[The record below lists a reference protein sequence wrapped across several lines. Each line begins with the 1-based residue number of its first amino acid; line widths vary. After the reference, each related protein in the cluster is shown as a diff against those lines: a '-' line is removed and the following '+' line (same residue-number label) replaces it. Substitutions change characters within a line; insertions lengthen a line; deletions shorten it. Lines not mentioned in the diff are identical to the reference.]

1 MKRFLFGLFA
11 AVLTI
16 SLWSAEPV
24 RKVYVTRHG
33 QRGEA
38 SDVVRDVHVSKL
50 GVEQAQLLGKYLKKL
65 DFKGKIYASPYL
77 RTVETAVYAGREVG
91 LQVYLMPELQEGVS
105 DNRKGKDIPN
115 PTNIVGGH
123 TLAQFR
129 EMFPADIAPG
139 AVLRHPWLISTP
151 ENGKSYTQRMMGA
164 IETLLKE
171 NPQGDLLLVIHGGG
185 MAAIR
190 RGVEIAN
197 GRKIKAQGWNCSL
210 YTYGVDAEGK
220 LSFISYTSEF
230 LPPEKTT
237 SNGKYMLKETKNFKK
252 FKKAKK
258 SE

>member
-1 MKRFLFGLFA
+1 MKRFLLAVFA
-11 AVLTI
+11 AVMTV

-33 QRGEA
+33 QRGGA
-38 SDVVRDVHVSKL
+38 SDVLRDVHVSEL
-50 GVEQAQLLGKYLKKL
+50 GVEQAQLLGKYLKTL

-91 LQVYLMPELQEGVS
+91 LAVYLMPELQEGVS

-123 TLAQFR
+123 TLEQFR
-129 EMFPADIAPG
+129 KMFPADIAKE
-139 AVLRHPWLISTP
+139 AVLPYPWLISTP
-151 ENGKSYTQRMMGA
+151 ETGKIYTERMMGA
-164 IETLLKE
+164 IAKLLKE

-190 RGVEIAN
+190 RGVEMQM

-210 YTYGVDAEGK
+210 YTYGVDGEGN
-220 LSFISYTSEF
+220 LSFLSYTSDF
-230 LPPEKTT
+230 IPPEKTT
-237 SNGKYMLKETKNFKK
+237 SNNKYMLKESKK
-252 FKKAKK
+252 VKKSKKAKK
-258 SE
+258 TE